1 MGMYAT
7 GEYHQESGVLGMDE
21 RIGIYGGQAPSVCAV
36 SGQARQIG
44 AVKHPL
50 GSGFYCVVNPAHD
63 ALFDEVA
70 IKALLPTPKRG
81 KHVSINPMDNE

>member
-1 MGMYAT
+1 
-7 GEYHQESGVLGMDE
+7 MDE

-36 SGQARQIG
+36 SGQARQVG

-50 GSGFYCVVNPAHD
+50 GGGFYCVVNPAYD
-63 ALFDEVA
+63 TLFDEVA
-70 IKALLPTPKRG
+70 MKALLPTPKQKRG